1 MEWTG
6 VHPLQ
11 NGQMKSNLLL
21 LLTAVI
27 WGFAFVAQ
35 RAAMEFIGPFTFNTA
50 RFTLGSLSLI
60 PLLLINQKKK
70 FGKEKFLPLS
80 DKKLLYGGLA
90 AGTVLFLGAT
100 FQQGGL
106 VYTDAG
112 KAGFITGFYIILVPI
127 LGLFV
132 KQKTSLLTWIGATVA
147 ILGLYFLSVNE
158 TFDVNIGD
166 ILVLIG
172 AFFWAIQ
179 ILVIGFYSNKVDPF
193 QLAFT
198 QFVVCAGFSFIAA
211 LIAEKIILQ
220 NILNASLPIL
230 YAGIFSVG
238 IAFTIQVVAQ
248 RDAHPANA
256 AIIMSLEAVFAVLG
270 GWMILNE
277 SIPIRGIIGCLLML
291 IGMILSQL
299 YLLKRNK
306 ENFST

>member
-1 MEWTG
+1 
-6 VHPLQ
+6 
-11 NGQMKSNLLL
+11 MKSNLLL

-35 RAAMEFIGPFTFNTA
+35 RAGMEYLGPFTFNTA
-50 RFTLGSLSLI
+50 RFTLGSFSLI

-70 FGKEKFLPLS
+70 FEKEKFLPLN
-80 DKKLLYGGLA
+80 DKNLLYGGLA

-106 VYTDAG
+106 VYTEAG
-112 KAGFITGFYIILVPI
+112 KAGFITGFYVILVPI

-132 KQKTSLLTWIGATVA
+132 KQKTSLLTWLGAMVATV
-147 ILGLYFLSVNE
+147 GLYFLSLNE
-158 TFDVNIGD
+158 TFEVNIGD
-166 ILVLIG
+166 VLVLIG

-179 ILVIGFYSNKVDPF
+179 ILVIGFYSTKVDPF

-198 QFVVCAGFSFIAA
+198 QFVVCAVLSFFAA
-211 LIAEKIILQ
+211 LISETIVLQ
-220 NILNASLPIL
+220 NFANAYLPIL

-248 RDAHPANA
+248 REAHPANA

-270 GWMILNE
+270 GWLILNE
-277 SIPIRGIIGCLLML
+277 SIPMRGLFGCLLML

-299 YLLKRNK
+299 YLFKSK
-306 ENFST
+306 T

>member
-1 MEWTG
+1 
-6 VHPLQ
+6 
-11 NGQMKSNLLL
+11 MKSNLLL

-35 RAAMEFIGPFTFNTA
+35 RAGMEFIGPFTFNTA

-60 PLLLINQKKK
+60 PLLLINQKRK
-70 FGKEKFLPLS
+70 FEKEKFLPMS
-80 DKKLLYGGLA
+80 DKKLLYGGLS

-112 KAGFITGFYIILVPI
+112 KAGFITGFYVILVPI
-127 LGLFV
+127 LGLFIS
-132 KQKTSLLTWIGATVA
+132 QKTSLLTWLGALVA
-147 ILGLYFLSVNE
+147 IVGLYFLSVNE
-158 TFDVNIGD
+158 TFNINTGDV
-166 ILVLIG
+166 LVLIG

-179 ILVIGFYSNKVDPF
+179 ILVIGYYSTKADPF
-193 QLAFT
+193 QLAFL
-198 QFVVCAGFSFIAA
+198 QFVVCAVLSFVAA
-211 LIAEKIILQ
+211 LITETLVLQ
-220 NILNASLPIL
+220 NVLLAYLPIL
-230 YAGIFSVG
+230 YAGLFSVG

-248 RDAHPANA
+248 REAHPANA

-277 SIPIRGIIGCLLML
+277 SIPARGLLGCLLML

-299 YLLKRNK
+299 YLFKRK
-306 ENFST
+306 I

>member
-1 MEWTG
+1 
-6 VHPLQ
+6 
-11 NGQMKSNLLL
+11 MKSNLLL

-35 RAAMEFIGPFTFNTA
+35 RAGMEFLGPFTFNTA

-60 PLLLINQKKK
+60 PLLIINRNNNFK
-70 FGKEKFLPLS
+70 KEKFLPVNNHNLF
-80 DKKLLYGGLA
+80 YGGLA
-90 AGTVLFLGAT
+90 AGSVLFLGAT

-112 KAGFITGFYIILVPI
+112 KAGFITGFYVILVPI
-127 LGLFV
+127 LGLFI
-132 KQKTSLLTWIGATVA
+132 KQKTSLITWLGAIVA
-147 ILGLYFLSVNE
+147 TAGLYFLSLNE

-166 ILVLIG
+166 VLVLIG

-179 ILVIGFYSNKVDPF
+179 ILVIGFYSTKVDPF

-198 QFVVCAGFSFIAA
+198 QFVVCAAFSLIAA
-211 LIAEKIILQ
+211 LITETIILQ
-220 NILNASLPIL
+220 NLINAYLPLL

-248 RDAHPANA
+248 QNAHPANA
-256 AIIMSLEAVFAVLG
+256 AIIMSLEAVFAVIG

-277 SIPIRGIIGCLLML
+277 SIPIRGLMGCLLML

-299 YLLKRNK
+299 YLFKRK
-306 ENFST
+306 K

>member
-1 MEWTG
+1 MR
-6 VHPLQ
+6 
-11 NGQMKSNLLL
+11 SNLLL

-35 RAAMEFIGPFTFNTA
+35 RAGMEFIGPFTFNTA

-60 PLLLINQKKK
+60 PLLLINQRRK
-70 FGKEKFLPLS
+70 FEKEKVLPLN
-80 DKKLLYGGLA
+80 DKKLLYGGLS

-127 LGLFV
+127 LGLFI
-132 KQKTSLLTWIGATVA
+132 KQKTSFFTWLGAIVA
-147 ILGLYFLSVNE
+147 MVGLYFLGVDE
-158 TFDVNIGD
+158 TLEINVGDV
-166 ILVLIG
+166 LVLIG

-179 ILVIGFYSNKVDPF
+179 ILVIGHYSTRVDPF
-193 QLAFT
+193 QLAFS
-198 QFVVCAGFSFIAA
+198 QFVVCAVFSFIAA
-211 LIAEKIILQ
+211 LISETIILQ
-220 NILNASLPIL
+220 NILLAYLPIL
-230 YAGIFSVG
+230 YAGLFSVG

-248 RDAHPANA
+248 REAHPANA
-256 AIIMSLEAVFAVLG
+256 AIIMSLEAVFAVIG

-277 SIPIRGIIGCLLML
+277 SIPLRGLFGCVMML

-299 YLLKRNK
+299 YLFRAKK
-306 ENFST
+306 

>member
-1 MEWTG
+1 
-6 VHPLQ
+6 
-11 NGQMKSNLLL
+11 MKSNLLL

-35 RAAMEFIGPFTFNTA
+35 RAGMEFLGPFTFNTA
-50 RFTLGSLSLI
+50 RFALGSLSLI
-60 PLLLINQKKK
+60 PLLIINQKKK
-70 FGKEKFLPLS
+70 FKKERFLPFN
-80 DKKLLYGGLA
+80 DKKLIYGGLA

-112 KAGFITGFYIILVPI
+112 KAGFITGFYVILVPI
-127 LGLFV
+127 LGLFI
-132 KQKTSLLTWIGATVA
+132 KQKTSVLTWLGAIVA
-147 ILGLYFLSVNE
+147 IIGLFFLSVNE
-158 TFDVNIGD
+158 SYDFNFGD

-179 ILVIGFYSNKVDPF
+179 ILVIGYYSNKVDPF
-193 QLAFT
+193 QLAFS
-198 QFVVCAGFSFIAA
+198 QFVVCAVLSFISA
-211 LIAEKIILQ
+211 LISETIVLQ
-220 NILNASLPIL
+220 NFVNAYLPIL

-238 IAFTIQVVAQ
+238 IAFTVQVVAQ
-248 RDAHPANA
+248 REAHPANA

-277 SIPIRGIIGCLLML
+277 TIPSRGLLGCLLML

-299 YLLKRNK
+299 YLFNRKK
-306 ENFST
+306 